1 MKNIMRKIGLS
12 MLFFTTT
19 LFAQTPTAAQM
30 AQFKQL
36 PRAQQEQL
44 AKQYGVDLSAS
55 GSSEVAEKKPYIP
68 PTKTVAERNIE
79 NVDIKVDYQSGKQLK
94 PFGYDVLAG
103 QATNSPID
111 DIPIPNDYIMG
122 PGDEIKIELYGKVNN
137 TFNLKVTREGKVHL
151 PELGPINLSG
161 LTFQEAREEL
171 TNSINNKIIGVDS
184 SITMGSLRLMQVYIV
199 GESAQPGA
207 YNVNPITTVTQALVA
222 SGGVKVTGSLRNIQL
237 KRKGQIVT
245 TLDMY
250 DLILKGNTAND
261 VRLQGG
267 DTLFIPPREN
277 TVVVDGAVM
286 RPAIYELKNNTSLN
300 ELIELAGGTQMDAFL
315 QNVTVRRLTTEGVEV
330 KSVDLSNKQ
339 STKFS
344 IKNGD
349 VVQVSQVNK
358 TLTNAIAVRGE
369 VIRQGVYQF
378 VPGMKVNDVITSIAS
393 DLKLTTDLNY
403 ALVVREINAQH
414 DIEVLQ
420 FDLGEAIKT
429 PHSREN
435 LTLQKL
441 DQIFV
446 FSNSVNS
453 QFWRGETEKSAL
465 LLEQERNKEQLS
477 QAAKEKI
484 QQDGMPE
491 KMIDDVTGAEVEVSS
506 NQDSKAMVGSELA
519 SQSVENLRESQLEP
533 ILTRLRSQASLIN
546 PIQVIE
552 IGGDVKYPGTYPL
565 VKNGHVKD
573 AIKAAGGLLESAYL
587 NEAELTRTSYV
598 EDDLKIKQYRLDLH
612 QLDAANSKSN
622 YQLRSKDR
630 LNILTKPGWNDE
642 LVVTLQGEVRFPGEY
657 SFKRGETIKDIVL
670 RAGGLTRFANA
681 EGAVFA
687 REQLKIREAREMKY
701 LKAQMQQQ
709 ISAMTLRKNSVTG
722 SYASSPQDALNVVNE
737 LETLPA
743 LGRMVINLPEILN
756 NNEKLDVQLANEDK
770 IYIPELVKAVS
781 IIGEVQFKSTHTFD
795 ENLTLDDYI
804 DLAGGMKKQADN
816 DRIYVIRA
824 NGSVMVPKS
833 SYWFNNQNQPL
844 KPGDTIVVP
853 IDVDYMDGLSAVA
866 TATQIVYQLG
876 VAWSAINN

>member
-1 MKNIMRKIGLS
+1 M
-12 MLFFTTT
+12 
-19 LFAQTPTAAQM
+19 
-30 AQFKQL
+30 
-36 PRAQQEQL
+36 
-44 AKQYGVDLSAS
+44 
-55 GSSEVAEKKPYIP
+55 
-68 PTKTVAERNIE
+68 
-79 NVDIKVDYQSGKQLK
+79 
-94 PFGYDVLAG
+94 
-103 QATNSPID
+103 
-111 DIPIPNDYIMG
+111 
-122 PGDEIKIELYGKVNN
+122 
-137 TFNLKVTREGKVHL
+137 
-151 PELGPINLSG
+151 
-161 LTFQEAREEL
+161 
-171 TNSINNKIIGVDS
+171 
-184 SITMGSLRLMQVYIV
+184 
-199 GESAQPGA
+199 
-207 YNVNPITTVTQALVA
+207 
-222 SGGVKVTGSLRNIQL
+222 
-237 KRKGQIVT
+237 
-245 TLDMY
+245 
-250 DLILKGNTAND
+250 
-261 VRLQGG
+261 
-267 DTLFIPPREN
+267 
-277 TVVVDGAVM
+277 
-286 RPAIYELKNNTSLN
+286 
-300 ELIELAGGTQMDAFL
+300 
-315 QNVTVRRLTTEGVEV
+315 
-330 KSVDLSNKQ
+330 
-339 STKFS
+339 
-344 IKNGD
+344 
-349 VVQVSQVNK
+349 
-358 TLTNAIAVRGE
+358 
-369 VIRQGVYQF
+369 
-378 VPGMKVNDVITSIAS
+378 
-393 DLKLTTDLNY
+393 
-403 ALVVREINAQH
+403 
-414 DIEVLQ
+414 
-420 FDLGEAIKT
+420 
-429 PHSREN
+429 
-435 LTLQKL
+435 
-441 DQIFV
+441 
-446 FSNSVNS
+446 
-453 QFWRGETEKSAL
+453 
-465 LLEQERNKEQLS
+465 
-477 QAAKEKI
+477 
-484 QQDGMPE
+484 
-491 KMIDDVTGAEVEVSS
+491 
-506 NQDSKAMVGSELA
+506 
-519 SQSVENLRESQLEP
+519 
-533 ILTRLRSQASLIN
+533 TRLRSQASLIN